1 MTGFRAAVTKRLV
14 QLPAVWAVMFLV
26 TMAGNGLVAEAQTS
40 ITPPNMMAAD
50 ADPSF
55 DVATIKPNNSG
66 VSIMQDLR
74 IEGRRFVTRNSS
86 LGDLIAFAYKVQ
98 VKQIVG
104 APDWLDKDRYDV
116 TGAPSGDGT
125 PSMTQ
130 VGIMVQRLLKDRFG
144 LTFHHET
151 REMPAYVLTV
161 AKNGPKL
168 APPASPGPLP
178 TIGFRPAP
186 NGLTLLDLNGT
197 VAAFASV
204 LQIMVLD
211 RPVVDQTGI
220 AGRFDVQVTFTPDE
234 SEFKGQRMVPPT
246 DAASA
251 APSLFRSSTAAW
263 TEAKCTEGSGRRH
276 RDRSCGEALAK
287 LALNSPVFQ

>member
-1 MTGFRAAVTKRLV
+1 MTGFRTAATRKSLRL
-14 QLPAVWAVMFLV
+14 LAAWAVIFPV
-26 TMAGNGLVAEAQTS
+26 TMTATGLVAEAQTS
-40 ITPPNMMAAD
+40 ATPLKTMAAD

-66 VSIMQDLR
+66 VPIMQDLR
-74 IEGRRFVTRNSS
+74 IDGRRFVTRNSS

-104 APDWLDKDRYDV
+104 APDWLTQDRYDI
-116 TGAPSGDGT
+116 TGVPTGENT
-125 PSMTQ
+125 PTMTQ
-130 VGIMVQRLLKDRFG
+130 VGAMVQRLLEERFK

-151 REMPAYVLTV
+151 REMPAYVLNV
-161 AKNGPKL
+161 GKNGPKL
-168 APPASPGPLP
+168 TPPASPGPMP

-197 VAAFASV
+197 LGAFASV

-220 AGRFDVQVTFTPDE
+220 SGRFDVQVTFTPDD
-234 SEFKGQRMVPPT
+234 SEFKGQMMVPPT

-251 APSLFRSSTAAW
+251 APGLFDAVQQQL
-263 TEAKCTEGSGRRH
+263 G
-276 RDRSCGEALAK
+276 LK
-287 LALNSPVFQ
+287 LSAQKAEVDVISIDHVERPSPN

>member
-1 MTGFRAAVTKRLV
+1 
-14 QLPAVWAVMFLV
+14 LPAAWAVIFLV
-26 TMAGNGLVAEAQTS
+26 TMAATGLVAEAQTL
-40 ITPPNMMAAD
+40 TAPPKMMAAD

-55 DVATIKPNNSG
+55 EVATIKPNNSG
-66 VSIMQDLR
+66 VLIMQDLR
-74 IEGRRFVTRNSS
+74 VDGRRFVTRNSS

-104 APDWLDKDRYDV
+104 APDWLNQDRYDL
-116 TGAPSGDGT
+116 TGVPGGDDT

-130 VGIMVQRLLKDRFG
+130 VGVMVQRLLKDRFG
-144 LTFHHET
+144 LAFHHET

-168 APPASPGPLP
+168 TPPASPGPLP

-220 AGRFDVQVTFTPDE
+220 AGRFDVQVTFTPDD

-246 DAASA
+246 DPASA
-251 APSLFRSSTAAW
+251 APSLFDAVQQQL
-263 TEAKCTEGSGRRH
+263 G
-276 RDRSCGEALAK
+276 LK
-287 LALNSPVFQ
+287 LSAQKAQVDVISIDHVERPSPN

>member
-1 MTGFRAAVTKRLV
+1 LLAAWVV
-14 QLPAVWAVMFLV
+14 VFLV
-26 TMAGNGLVAEAQTS
+26 TMAGNGLVAEAQAPA
-40 ITPPNMMAAD
+40 TPPKMMAAD

-55 DVATIKPNNSG
+55 EVATIKPNNSA
-66 VSIMQDLR
+66 VPIMQDLR
-74 IEGRRFVTRNSS
+74 IDGRRFVTRNSS
-86 LGDLIAFAYKVQ
+86 LGDLIAFAYRVQ

-104 APDWLDKDRYDV
+104 APDWLNQDRYDL
-116 TGAPSGDGT
+116 TGVPGGQDT

-130 VGIMVQRLLKDRFG
+130 VGVMVQRLLEDRFK
-144 LTFHHET
+144 LKFHHET

-168 APPASPGPLP
+168 TPPASPGPLP

-197 VAAFASV
+197 LSAFASV

-220 AGRFDVQVTFTPDE
+220 AGRFDVQVTFTPDDY
-234 SEFKGQRMVPPT
+234 EFKGQRMVPPM
-246 DAASA
+246 DPASA
-251 APSLFRSSTAAW
+251 APSLFDAVQQQLGLKLSTQKAQVDVISIDHV
-263 TEAKCTEGSGRRH
+263 EKP
-276 RDRSCGEALAK
+276 
-287 LALNSPVFQ
+287 SPN

>member
-1 MTGFRAAVTKRLV
+1 MTSSCYDKTKRSLRLLAAWV
-14 QLPAVWAVMFLV
+14 VVFLV
-26 TMAGNGLVAEAQTS
+26 AMAAIGVVAEAQTS
-40 ITPPNMMAAD
+40 ATPPKMMAAD

-66 VSIMQDLR
+66 VLIMQDLR

-86 LGDLIAFAYKVQ
+86 LGDLIAFAYRVQ

-104 APDWLDKDRYDV
+104 APDWLNQDRYDI
-116 TGAPSGDGT
+116 TGVPGGEDT

-130 VGIMVQRLLKDRFG
+130 VGIMVQRLLEERFK

-151 REMPAYVLTV
+151 REMPAYVLTI

-168 APPASPGPLP
+168 TPPASPGPMP

-251 APSLFRSSTAAW
+251 APGLFDAVQQQL
-263 TEAKCTEGSGRRH
+263 G
-276 RDRSCGEALAK
+276 LK
-287 LALNSPVFQ
+287 LSAQKPQVDVISIDHVERPSPN

>member
-1 MTGFRAAVTKRLV
+1 MQAAWVVIVLATIS
-14 QLPAVWAVMFLV
+14 
-26 TMAGNGLVAEAQTS
+26 LVAIAVNSPVPEAQTS
-40 ITPPNMMAAD
+40 ATPPKMMAAD

-55 DVATIKPNNSG
+55 EIATIKPNNSG
-66 VSIMQDLR
+66 IPIMQDLR
-74 IEGRRFVTRNSS
+74 IDGRRFVTRNSS

-104 APDWLDKDRYDV
+104 APDWLNQDRYDV
-116 TGAPSGDGT
+116 TGAPSGDRT

-130 VGIMVQRLLKDRFG
+130 VGIMVQRLLEDRFK

-151 REMPAYVLTV
+151 REMPAYVLSV

-168 APPASPGPLP
+168 TPPVLPGPLP

-197 VAAFASV
+197 LSAFASV

-211 RPVVDQTGI
+211 RPVVDQTGV

-251 APSLFRSSTAAW
+251 APSLFDAVQQQL
-263 TEAKCTEGSGRRH
+263 G
-276 RDRSCGEALAK
+276 LK
-287 LALNSPVFQ
+287 LSAQKAQVDVISIDHVEKPSPN

>member
-1 MTGFRAAVTKRLV
+1 MTVTRRSLRLQAAWVVIFLATISLV
-14 QLPAVWAVMFLV
+14 AIAANSP
-26 TMAGNGLVAEAQTS
+26 VAEAQTS
-40 ITPPNMMAAD
+40 ATPPKMMAAD

-55 DVATIKPNNSG
+55 EIATIKPNSSG
-66 VSIMQDLR
+66 IPIMQDLR
-74 IEGRRFVTRNSS
+74 IDGRRFVTRNSS

-104 APDWLDKDRYDV
+104 APDWLNQDRYDV
-116 TGAPSGDGT
+116 IGAPSGDGT

-130 VGIMVQRLLKDRFG
+130 VGTMVQRLLEDRFK

-151 REMPAYVLTV
+151 REMPAYVLSV

-168 APPASPGPLP
+168 TPPASPGPLP

-197 VAAFASV
+197 LSAFASV

-220 AGRFDVQVTFTPDE
+220 AGRFDVQATFTPDE
-234 SEFKGQRMVPPT
+234 SEFKGQMMVPPT

-251 APSLFRSSTAAW
+251 APSLVDAVQQQL
-263 TEAKCTEGSGRRH
+263 G
-276 RDRSCGEALAK
+276 LK
-287 LALNSPVFQ
+287 LSAQKAQVDVISIDHVEKPSPN

>member
-1 MTGFRAAVTKRLV
+1 LLLAQAAISLSMMAAV
-14 QLPAVWAVMFLV
+14 A
-26 TMAGNGLVAEAQTS
+26 LVAEAQTS
-40 ITPPNMMAAD
+40 ATPPKMMAAD

-55 DVATIKPNNSG
+55 EVATIKPNNSG
-66 VSIMQDLR
+66 VPIMQDLR

-104 APDWLDKDRYDV
+104 APDWLNQDRYDL
-116 TGAPSGDGT
+116 TGVPGGEDT

-168 APPASPGPLP
+168 TPPALPGPLP

-197 VAAFASV
+197 LSAFASV

-220 AGRFDVQVTFTPDE
+220 SGRFDVQVTFTPDE
-234 SEFKGQRMVPPT
+234 SEFNGHPQMMMAPT

-251 APSLFRSSTAAW
+251 APSLFDAVQQQLGLRLSAEKAQVDVISIDHV
-263 TEAKCTEGSGRRH
+263 ERP
-276 RDRSCGEALAK
+276 
-287 LALNSPVFQ
+287 SPN

>member
-1 MTGFRAAVTKRLV
+1 MRRSRAAVTRRPLRLLAAWV
-14 QLPAVWAVMFLV
+14 VVFLV
-26 TMAGNGLVAEAQTS
+26 TMAGNGLVAEAQTPA
-40 ITPPNMMAAD
+40 TPPKMMAAD

-55 DVATIKPNNSG
+55 EVATIKPNNSA
-66 VSIMQDLR
+66 VPIMQDLR
-74 IEGRRFVTRNSS
+74 IDGRRFVTRNSS
-86 LGDLIAFAYKVQ
+86 LGDLIAFAYRVQ

-104 APDWLDKDRYDV
+104 APDWLNQDRYDL
-116 TGAPSGDGT
+116 TGVPGGQDT

-130 VGIMVQRLLKDRFG
+130 VGVMVQRLLEDRFK
-144 LTFHHET
+144 LKFHHET

-168 APPASPGPLP
+168 TPPASPGPLP

-197 VAAFASV
+197 LSAFASV

-220 AGRFDVQVTFTPDE
+220 AGRFDVQVTFTPDDY
-234 SEFKGQRMVPPT
+234 EFKGQRMVPPM
-246 DAASA
+246 DPASA
-251 APSLFRSSTAAW
+251 APSLFDAVQQQLGLKLSTQKAQVDVISIDHV
-263 TEAKCTEGSGRRH
+263 EKP
-276 RDRSCGEALAK
+276 
-287 LALNSPVFQ
+287 SPN

>member
-1 MTGFRAAVTKRLV
+1 MTVTRRSPRSSAAWVV
-14 QLPAVWAVMFLV
+14 ISLV
-26 TMAGNGLVAEAQTS
+26 TMAATGLVAQAQTPA
-40 ITPPNMMAAD
+40 TPPKMLAAD

-55 DVATIKPNNSG
+55 EVATIKPNNSG
-66 VSIMQDLR
+66 VPIMQDLR
-74 IEGRRFVTRNSS
+74 IAGRNFVTRNSS
-86 LGDLIAFAYKVQ
+86 LGDLIAFAYRVQ

-104 APDWLDKDRYDV
+104 APDWLNQDRYDV

-130 VGIMVQRLLKDRFG
+130 VAMMVQGLLKDRFK

-151 REMPAYVLTV
+151 RELPAYVLTV

-168 APPASPGPLP
+168 TPPAVPGPLP
-178 TIGFRPAP
+178 TIGFRPGP
-186 NGLTLLDLNGT
+186 TGLTLLDLNGT
-197 VAAFASV
+197 LGAFASV

-220 AGRFDVQVTFTPDE
+220 AGKFDVQVTFTPDD
-234 SEFKGQRMVPPT
+234 SEFKGQMMLPPT

-251 APSLFRSSTAAW
+251 APGLFDAVQQQL
-263 TEAKCTEGSGRRH
+263 G
-276 RDRSCGEALAK
+276 LK
-287 LALNSPVFQ
+287 LSAQKAQVDAISIDHVERPSPN

>member
-1 MTGFRAAVTKRLV
+1 MTVARRSLR
-14 QLPAVWAVMFLV
+14 LPAAWAVIFLV
-26 TMAGNGLVAEAQTS
+26 TMAATGLVAEAQTL
-40 ITPPNMMAAD
+40 TAPPKMMAAD

-55 DVATIKPNNSG
+55 EVATIKPNNSG
-66 VSIMQDLR
+66 VLIMQDLR
-74 IEGRRFVTRNSS
+74 VDGRRFVTRNSS

-104 APDWLDKDRYDV
+104 APDWLNQDRYDL
-116 TGAPSGDGT
+116 TGVPGGDDT

-130 VGIMVQRLLKDRFG
+130 VGVMVQRLLKDRFG
-144 LTFHHET
+144 LAFHHET

-168 APPASPGPLP
+168 TPPASPGPLP

-220 AGRFDVQVTFTPDE
+220 AGRFDVQVTFTPDD

-246 DAASA
+246 DPASA
-251 APSLFRSSTAAW
+251 APSLFDAVQQQL
-263 TEAKCTEGSGRRH
+263 G
-276 RDRSCGEALAK
+276 LK
-287 LALNSPVFQ
+287 LSAQKAQVDVISIDHVERPSPN